1 MKHGFIVPGI
11 LFFAVLIATSSLA
24 SDCAPSR
31 LDIRGAGGLVRFS
44 VEIADDAGE
53 RAVGLMNRET
63 MPKSSGMLFVYDH
76 PQAVAFWMKN
86 TLIPLDMIFAGPDGR
101 VRRVHANAVPHDLTP
116 IDGGDG
122 IFAVLEI
129 NGGLSKA
136 LGITEGSVIR
146 HPAFDQDQA
155 IWSCAKE

>member
-1 MKHGFIVPGI
+1 MKFGFVVLCT
-11 LFFAVLIATSSLA
+11 LFCATSVGA
-24 SDCAPSR
+24 SDCALSR
-31 LDIRGAGGLVRFS
+31 VDIRGAGGLVRFN

-53 RAVGLMNRET
+53 RALGLMNRAT
-63 MPKSSGMLFVYDH
+63 MPKSSGMLFVYDR

-101 VRRVHANAVPHDLTP
+101 VRRVHSNAVPHDLTP

-129 NGGLSKA
+129 NGGLSGA
-136 LGITEGSVIR
+136 LGITEGAVIR
-146 HPAFDQDQA
+146 HPAFAQDKA
-155 IWSCAKE
+155 IWSCEKE

>member
-1 MKHGFIVPGI
+1 MKR
-11 LFFAVLIATSSLA
+11 VLVVLSVLVLAGPVVA

-31 LDIRGAGGLVRFS
+31 LDIRGEGGQVRFS

-53 RAVGLMNRET
+53 RALGLMNRAT
-63 MPKSSGMLFVYDH
+63 MPKSAGMLFVYDR

-101 VRRVHANAVPHDLTP
+101 VRRVHSNAVPHDLTP

-136 LGITEGSVIR
+136 LGITEGAVIR
-146 HPAFDQDQA
+146 HPAFAQDKA
-155 IWSCAKE
+155 IWSCEKE